1 MAGIKKIYVTKEGR
15 AKLEEEL
22 QHLYEVRRPEVA
34 SRIQAAKEEGD
45 ISENAGYEEAKREQA
60 FVEGRVL
67 TIEGMLKNVE
77 IIQNEGPS
85 DKVRLGTRV
94 TVVEDG
100 GSEKEVYQIVGSVEA
115 DVASGYISNESPLGQ
130 SLMGRSAGDSV
141 SVEAP
146 SGTLAFTIVALE

>member
-1 MAGIKKIYVTKEGR
+1 MAEIKKIFVTEEGR

-34 SRIQAAKEEGD
+34 SKIQAAKEEGD

-85 DKVRLGTRV
+85 DEVRLGTRV

-100 GSEKEVYQIVGSVEA
+100 GSEEEVYQIVGSVEA
-115 DVASGYISNESPLGQ
+115 DVAGGYISNESPLGE
-130 SLMGRSAGDSV
+130 SLMGRSVGDSV

-146 SGTLAFTIVALE
+146 SGTLAFKIVALE

>member
-1 MAGIKKIYVTKEGR
+1 MAEIKKIFVTEEGR

-34 SRIQAAKEEGD
+34 SKIQAAKEEGD

-67 TIEGMLKNVE
+67 TFEGMLKNVE

-85 DKVRLGTRV
+85 DEVRLGTRV

-100 GSEKEVYQIVGSVEA
+100 GSEEEVYQIVGSVEA
-115 DVASGYISNESPLGQ
+115 DVAGGYISNESPLGE
-130 SLMGRSAGDSV
+130 SLMGRSVGDSV

-146 SGTLAFTIVALE
+146 SGTLAFKIVALE

>member
-1 MAGIKKIYVTKEGR
+1 MAGIKKIYVTEEGR

-60 FVEGRVL
+60 FLEGRVL

-130 SLMGRSAGDSV
+130 SLMGRSVGDSV

-146 SGTLAFTIVALE
+146 SGTLSFTIVALE

>member
-1 MAGIKKIYVTKEGR
+1 MAGNKKIFVTEEGR

-22 QHLYEVRRPEVA
+22 QHLYEVRRPDVA
-34 SRIQAAKEEGD
+34 AKIQAAKEEGD

-67 TIEGMLKNVE
+67 TIEALLKNVE
-77 IIQNEGPS
+77 IIQTEGPS
-85 DKVRLGTRV
+85 DEVRLGTCV

-115 DVASGYISNESPLGQ
+115 DVAKGYISNESPLGE
-130 SLMGRSAGDSV
+130 SLMGRSVGDSV
-141 SVEAP
+141 SVNAP
-146 SGTLAFTIVALE
+146 SGTLAFKIVAIE

>member
-1 MAGIKKIYVTKEGR
+1 MAGIKKIFVTEEGR

-85 DKVRLGTRV
+85 DEVRLGTRV

-115 DVASGYISNESPLGQ
+115 DVASGYISNESPLGE
-130 SLMGRSAGDSV
+130 SLMGRSVGDSV

-146 SGTLAFTIVALE
+146 SGTLAFKIVALE

>member
-1 MAGIKKIYVTKEGR
+1 MAGIKNIFVKEEGR
-15 AKLEEEL
+15 AKREEEL

-85 DKVRLGTRV
+85 DEVRLGTRV

-115 DVASGYISNESPLGQ
+115 DVASGYISNESPLGE
-130 SLMGRSAGDSV
+130 SLMGRSVGDSV

-146 SGTLAFTIVALE
+146 SGTLAFKIVALE

>member
-1 MAGIKKIYVTKEGR
+1 MAGNKKVFLTEEGR

-34 SRIQAAKEEGD
+34 ARIQAAKEEGD

-67 TIEGMLKNVE
+67 TIESMLKNVE
-77 IIQNEGPS
+77 IIQQEGPS
-85 DKVRLGTRV
+85 DEVRLGTRV

-115 DVASGYISNESPLGQ
+115 DVASGCISNESPLGQ
-130 SLMGRSAGDSV
+130 SLMGHSVGDSV
-141 SVEAP
+141 LVKAP
-146 SGTLAFTIVALE
+146 SGTLSFKIVAIE